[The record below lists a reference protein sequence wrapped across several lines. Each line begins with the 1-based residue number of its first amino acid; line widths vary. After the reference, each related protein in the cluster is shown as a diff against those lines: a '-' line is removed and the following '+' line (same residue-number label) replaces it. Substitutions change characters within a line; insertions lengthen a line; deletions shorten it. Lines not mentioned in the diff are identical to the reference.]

1 MSVDLIIKLHLM
13 VEDVIIIR
21 IVMVTICSGGAGGFG
36 VLKLVTFADH
46 FDKFAAAEFEV
57 NILVVAEN

>member
-1 MSVDLIIKLHLM
+1 M

-21 IVMVTICSGGAGGFG
+21 IVMVTVCSGGAGGFG

-46 FDKFAAAEFEV
+46 FDEFAAAEFEV